1 MSRKKIWEKKKRF
14 PKENRASFKKKNIK
28 SLKKQGLLAEGVFIG
43 NARGFGFVE
52 TGEDEEDIF
61 IPADAVNTA
70 LHQDRVQVLLKKEQK
85 PGKRREGTVI
95 KILERGTTEVVGTF
109 QREGDYG
116 FVLCDNQKISRD
128 VYISPKNSHGI
139 RDGEKVVAQ
148 ILDYGSEKRKPE
160 GKITESLGNIH
171 APGADILAVVKSY
184 GIPSEFPV
192 RVMNQAMRVPDHVLE
207 ADWDGRDDL
216 TGLMT
221 VTIDGEDAK
230 DLDDAVSLTK
240 EGNLYH
246 LGVHIADVSNYVQGG
261 SAIDREALKRGTS
274 VYLADRVIPMLPE
287 RLSNGICSLNQGVE
301 RLALSC
307 LMDIDENGTVVSH
320 KITESVIRVDRRM
333 SYEQV
338 RCILEDGETET
349 SREYQ
354 EFVPTFFLMKE
365 LSGILRGCRHN
376 RGSIDFDFPESK
388 IILNGAGRAIDVKPY
403 ETSVAT
409 EIIEDFMLLANE
421 TVAREYCKGE
431 YPFVYRTHENPDPDK
446 VEELLMLLHNQGI
459 DVRKSGQEITPKEIQ
474 EILESIQDLP
484 NETMISRLTLRT
496 MKQAKYTTECSGH
509 FGLAARYYCH
519 FTSPIRRYPD
529 LQIHRIIRDN
539 LRGRLTREGK
549 TEHYREILEE
559 VACQSSVCERRA
571 QEAER
576 ESDKMKKAEYMS
588 YHLGEEFDG
597 IISGVTGY
605 GLYVELGNTVE
616 GLVHITALKDDYY
629 TFDQETH
636 ELRGEL
642 TKKVY
647 HLGQKIRVRV
657 ADADAVKRS
666 VDFTIA
672 EEQEE

>member
-354 EFVPTFFLMKE
+354 EFVPMFFLMKE

>member
-559 VACQSSVCERRA
+559 VARQSSVCERRA

-666 VDFTIA
+666 ADFTIA

>member
-240 EGNLYH
+240 EENLYH

-559 VACQSSVCERRA
+559 VARQSSVCERRA